1 MAGVNA
7 FGTQLLRGD
16 GAEPEV
22 FTAIANVVSIEGPE
36 IERETLDMTA
46 HDTPDG
52 WREYKGGLKDAGELS
67 CEINY
72 DPAEHDALVADFEDD
87 EPRNWRLV
95 FPTTPAVQWDFAA
108 VLTGFSSE
116 APHDD
121 KLSAEITLKL
131 SGKPTIGA

>member
-16 GAEPEV
+16 GASPEV

-36 IERETLDMTA
+36 VERETLDMTA

-52 WREYKGGLKDAGELS
+52 WREFVGGLKDGGEVS
-67 CEINY
+67 VEVNY
-72 DPAEHDALVADFEDD
+72 DPALHDDLIDDFDD
-87 EPRNWRLV
+87 PAPRNWKIV
-95 FPTTPAVQWDFAA
+95 FPTSPSVEWEFAA
-108 VLTGFSSE
+108 VLTGFSSQ

-121 KLSAEITLKL
+121 KLSAEITLKV
-131 SGKPTIGA
+131 SGKPVIS